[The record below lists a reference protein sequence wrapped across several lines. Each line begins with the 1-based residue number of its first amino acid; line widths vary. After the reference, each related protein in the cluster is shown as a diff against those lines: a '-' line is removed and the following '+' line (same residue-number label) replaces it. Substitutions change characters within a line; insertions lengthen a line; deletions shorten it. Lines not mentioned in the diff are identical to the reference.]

1 MNKKYLGLLLSFLV
15 IISLI
20 LISCAPGTT
29 TTPPTTTSKTTTST
43 SVPPKTTTEVIKPKN
58 GGTLT
63 MALVNNIINFSSL
76 GMPFESE
83 TFMLTNQP
91 LISGDWSRGPA
102 GTGDFEF
109 CKAMYGSWDSCTGV
123 LAESWEVTGPG
134 TIIFHI
140 RKGIKYALDST
151 SAASR
156 LVGGR
161 ELNSYDVATSLE
173 LLKSVFGSAPS
184 FGGFRESKNRAID
197 DWTVETV
204 LPPNLLDEIRIT
216 AIYCPLFAPE
226 LYEQKYNLQDWHNTV
241 GTGPFMLKD
250 FVSNSSATLVK
261 NPTYWE
267 TDPVGA
273 GKGNQLPYVDSVRF
287 LIISDESTRLSA
299 FRTGKIDVL
308 HGVPWEDELVLK
320 SNTKLLEKRHFGDA
334 LHTLGMR
341 TDKQDLPFK
350 DINVRKA
357 MMLATDFKTIA
368 ETWGGGDAQIL
379 TWPIHYTKEDA
390 PAYIGLDD
398 PDLPQ
403 EVKDLYVYNPDKA
416 KELLAGA
423 GYPEG
428 FKTSIIT
435 DSSPGSVDYLSIIK
449 DQWSKVGIEVT
460 IEPKESGTLQSIKA
474 DRKHPEMIDQGGAP
488 NANLFLA
495 SAFMG
500 ATRGGNMSYVNDP
513 VVNEAYT
520 AWNAYTIS
528 DPVKAMGMFR
538 EVMKYALSQAW
549 AIPGVNPATYHMW
562 WPWLKNYHGELGL
575 ARTIRG
581 FAKYVWIDEALKQ
594 SMGY

>member
-1 MNKKYLGLLLSFLV
+1 MNKKYPGPLLVFLIILSLV
-15 IISLI
+15 LV
-20 LISCAPGTT
+20 SCGSGTT
-29 TTPPTTTSKTTTST
+29 TAPSSTAKPTASTTAPPITTTDANI
-43 SVPPKTTTEVIKPKN
+43 PKY

-63 MALVNNIINFSSL
+63 MALVSNIINFSSL

-83 TFMLTNQP
+83 TFMLTNEP
-91 LISGDWSRGPA
+91 ILSGDWSRGPA
-102 GTGDFEF
+102 GTGEFEF
-109 CKAMYGSWDSCTGV
+109 AKAMYGSWNSCTGV
-123 LAESWEVTGPG
+123 LAESWDIPEPG

-140 RKGIKYALDST
+140 RHGITYALDSN

-161 ELNSYDVATSLE
+161 ELNAYDVATSLE

-184 FGGFRESKNRAID
+184 FGGFRESKNTALD
-197 DWTVETV
+197 DWTVETK
-204 LPPNLLDEIRIT
+204 LPPDLFDEIRIT

-226 LYEQKYNLQDWHNTV
+226 LYEKGYDLQDWHNTV
-241 GTGPFMLKD
+241 GTGAFMLKD
-250 FVSNSSATLVK
+250 FVSNSSATLVR
-261 NPTYWE
+261 NPNYWGA
-267 TDPVGA
+267 DPAGK

-287 LIISDESTRLSA
+287 LIISDDSTRLAA
-299 FRTGKIDVL
+299 FRTGKVDVL

-334 LHTLGMR
+334 LHTLAMR

-350 DINVRKA
+350 DINVRRA
-357 MMLATDFKTIA
+357 MMMATDFNTIA

-379 TWPIHYTKEDA
+379 TWPIHYTPEDA

-398 PDLPQ
+398 PDLPDS
-403 EVKDLYVYNPDKA
+403 VKEMYVFNPDTA
-416 KELLAGA
+416 KQLLADA
-423 GYPEG
+423 GYPGG

-500 ATRGGNMSYVNDP
+500 ATRGGNMSYVDDP

-538 EVMKYALSQAW
+538 EVMKYALEQAW

-581 FAKYVWIDEALKQ
+581 FAKYVWIDEELKQ

>member
-1 MNKKYLGLLLSFLV
+1 MKFKFVYAILGSIIVFSFFVLS
-15 IISLI
+15 
-20 LISCAPGTT
+20 CGQTTQTT
-29 TTPPTTTSKTTTST
+29 TTSVAPTGTTSKPITST
-43 SVPPKTTTEVIKPKN
+43 STIDKPKY

-63 MALVNNIINFSSL
+63 MALSRNIINFSSL

-102 GTGDFEF
+102 GTDEFEF
-109 CKAMYGSWDSCTGV
+109 AKAMYGSWDSCTGV
-123 LAESWEVTGPG
+123 LAENWDIPEPG

-140 RKGIKYALDST
+140 RKGIHYALDPEST
-151 SAASR
+151 ASR

-184 FGGFRESKNRAID
+184 FGGFRESKNTALD

-204 LPPNLLDEIRIT
+204 LPPDLFDEIRIT

-226 LYEQKYNLQDWHNTV
+226 LYEQGYDMQDWHNTV
-241 GTGPFMLKD
+241 GTGAFMLKD
-250 FVSNSSATLVK
+250 FVENSSATLVK
-261 NPTYWE
+261 NPTCWE
-267 TDPVGA
+267 TNPVGN

-287 LIISDESTRLSA
+287 LIITDDSTRLAA

-308 HGVPWEDELVLK
+308 HSVPWEDELTLK
-320 SNTKLLEKRHFGDA
+320 SNARLLEKKHFGDA
-334 LHTLGMR
+334 LHTLAMR

-350 DINVRKA
+350 DIKVRQA
-357 MMLATDFKTIA
+357 MMLATDFNTIA

-379 TWPIHYTKEDA
+379 TWPIHYTPEDA

-398 PDLPQ
+398 PDLPDAIK
-403 EVKDLYVYNPDKA
+403 ELYVYNPDKA
-416 KELLAGA
+416 KTLLAEA

-435 DSSPGSVDYLSIIK
+435 DSTPGSVDYLSIIK
-449 DQWSKVGIEVT
+449 DQWSKVGIELT

-488 NANLFLA
+488 NANMFLA

-500 ATRGGNMSYVNDP
+500 ATRGGNMSYVDDP
-513 VVNEAYT
+513 VVNEAYKE
-520 AWNAYTIS
+520 WNAYTIS

-538 EVMKYALSQAW
+538 EVMKYALGQVW

-562 WPWLKNYHGELGL
+562 WPWLKNYHGEFGL

-581 FAKYVWIDEALKQ
+581 FAKYVWIDQELKN

>member
-1 MNKKYLGLLLSFLV
+1 
-15 IISLI
+15 
-20 LISCAPGTT
+20 
-29 TTPPTTTSKTTTST
+29 
-43 SVPPKTTTEVIKPKN
+43 
-58 GGTLT
+58 
-63 MALVNNIINFSSL
+63 
-76 GMPFESE
+76 
-83 TFMLTNQP
+83 MLTNQS

-102 GTGDFEF
+102 GTGEFEF
-109 CKAMYGSWDSCTGV
+109 CKAMYGSWDSCSGV
-123 LAESWEVTGPG
+123 LAESWEVTEPG

-140 RKGIKYALDST
+140 RKGIKYALDPS

-161 ELNSYDVATSLE
+161 ELNAYDVATSLE

-184 FGGFRESKNRAID
+184 FGGFRESKNTALD
-197 DWTVETV
+197 DWTVQTV

-226 LYEQKYNLQDWHNTV
+226 LYEKKYDLQDCHNTV

-250 FVSNSSATLVK
+250 FVSSSSATLVK

-267 TDPVGA
+267 TDPVGT
-273 GKGNQLPYVDSVRF
+273 GKGSQLPYVASVRF
-287 LIISDESTRLSA
+287 LIIADDSTRLSA

-308 HGVPWEDELVLK
+308 HGVSWEDELVLK
-320 SNTKLLEKRHFGDA
+320 SNTKLLEKRHFSDA
-334 LHTLGMR
+334 LHTLAMR

-357 MMLATDFKTIA
+357 MMLATDFNTIA

-379 TWPIHYTKEDA
+379 TYPIHYTKEDA

-416 KELLAGA
+416 KELLADA

-435 DSSPGSVDYLSIIK
+435 DSTPGSVDYLSIIK

-500 ATRGGNMSYVNDP
+500 ATRGGNMSYINDP
-513 VVNEAYT
+513 LVNEAYT

-538 EVMKYALSQAW
+538 EVMKYSLGQAW
-549 AIPGVNPATYHMW
+549 MIPGVNPATYHMW

-581 FAKYVWIDEALKQ
+581 FAKYAWIDEELKD